1 MHPRW
6 FFIYVFNLPPA
17 ITESM
22 AMYSPEAIIVLLL
35 PIMLLFPLIAQAIS
49 YAKHRNLIIKLK
61 QEGQI
66 KEILASVG
74 DYVKIEEEIEK
85 KEEIIE
91 SGAVAAETT

>member
-6 FFIYVFNLPPA
+6 FFIHVFNLPPA

-22 AMYSPEAIIVLLL
+22 AMYSPEAIIILLVL
-35 PIMLLFPLIAQAIS
+35 IMLLFPLIAQGIS

-85 KEEIIE
+85 KEEIIDP
-91 SGAVAAETT
+91 GAVAAEIT